1 MIISL
6 IEWGLD
12 VDVTPCFGKG
22 FRIRG
27 TYSGDLSSEHHG
39 RFFSSIEIKSF
50 NEEGHMT
57 SLDGCVY
64 KAIGQASKARHSGR
78 LEHMIQL
85 MQIVDRPHENFHALL
100 TTLSS
105 WIKTIQPLPQRNV
118 VPTRSYALAQI
129 HAGQSILQANF
140 PPSREPAS
148 KKSWALSQLWSGKS
162 ILEVDFGS
170 RKSATAT
177 SSVTLSAPQAKGATA
192 LATSNMHST
201 THASPPAIATA
212 QRRDDRAA
220 ARRSTAA
227 APTHDVTLSASPAG
241 ATAKEPRSSGDFA
254 NMHSTHAS
262 PPPIATAQRRDD
274 RAAAR
279 RSTAVSAPQATGA
292 TALAKSI
299 LQVDFR
305 KLKKPAG
312 SCKRNFILRQLYAGK
327 NDVRSREERISAPAQ
342 QPTGVVSVVTATPS
356 KKCFTP
362 RGRNSLAAIATA
374 TVSDPNIRVTRAQS
388 KAAASTTS
396 GQAAATTRAHKP
408 DSADGLHAT
417 QALVGVRFKGS
428 ATANVQRGQS
438 RAAASATSGRGAA
451 NTAVLAVARGVVQS
465 SIKKVDDRNRVNR
478 AKVCGHGK
486 RKTRCPECI
495 KKMKTGTG
503 SLCQHLKQ
511 KGWCLEC
518 QKSGLDYYGE
528 LRKNAV

>member
-1 MIISL
+1 
-6 IEWGLD
+6 
-12 VDVTPCFGKG
+12 
-22 FRIRG
+22 
-27 TYSGDLSSEHHG
+27 
-39 RFFSSIEIKSF
+39 
-50 NEEGHMT
+50 MT
-57 SLDGCVY
+57 
-64 KAIGQASKARHSGR
+64 K
-78 LEHMIQL
+78 MTWT
-85 MQIVDRPHENFHALL
+85 N
-100 TTLSS
+100 
-105 WIKTIQPLPQRNV
+105 W
-118 VPTRSYALAQI
+118 
-129 HAGQSILQANF
+129 
-140 PPSREPAS
+140 
-148 KKSWALSQLWSGKS
+148 
-162 ILEVDFGS
+162 GS
-170 RKSATAT
+170 R
-177 SSVTLSAPQAKGATA
+177 
-192 LATSNMHST
+192 
-201 THASPPAIATA
+201 
-212 QRRDDRAA
+212 
-220 ARRSTAA
+220 
-227 APTHDVTLSASPAG
+227 
-241 ATAKEPRSSGDFA
+241 PRSSA
-254 NMHSTHAS
+254 IAQMHA
-262 PPPIATAQRRDD
+262 
-274 RAAAR
+274 
-279 RSTAVSAPQATGA
+279 G
-292 TALAKSI
+292 KNI
-299 LQVDFR
+299 LQVDF
-305 KLKKPAG
+305 KKPANPI
-312 SCKRNFILRQLYAGK
+312 KRSFILRQLYAGK
-327 NDVRSREERISAPAQ
+327 NILQCDVRSREERISAPAQ

-451 NTAVLAVARGVVQS
+451 NTAVLAVGRGVVQS

-528 LRKNAV
+528 LRKHAV